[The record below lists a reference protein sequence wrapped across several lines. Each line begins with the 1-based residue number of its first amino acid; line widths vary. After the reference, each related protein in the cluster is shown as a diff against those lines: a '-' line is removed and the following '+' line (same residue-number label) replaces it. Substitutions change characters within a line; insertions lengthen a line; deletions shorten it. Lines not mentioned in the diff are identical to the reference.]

1 MSDVQCRP
9 TVIECGAGNDP
20 ADATVFDRLP
30 GRAVQLTT
38 RLAPSDAAPRQGM
51 RVRRYLP
58 STGRRMVGAWC
69 FVDHFG
75 PDDVTGGEGMRV
87 GPHPHTGLQTVTW
100 LLDGEVLHVDSL
112 GSRQRIVPGQLNLM
126 TAGKGISHAEESP
139 PDRPPRLHGLQLW
152 VALPDGARDLE
163 PAFEH
168 HRSLPVLGLPGMSAQ
183 VLVGDLAGVG
193 SPATT
198 HTPLVGAVL
207 TVEQGAGGDATA
219 WLPLRRRFEYA
230 VLLLDGEA
238 TLDDEPLV
246 ADELVYLG
254 HGREGLEVWS
264 RPGARFLLLGGPPF
278 EEDIVIWWNLIART
292 HDEIVSARALWN
304 AHAPRFGTVRGATAD
319 RIQAPTMPA
328 GQLRSRGR
336 T

>member
-1 MSDVQCRP
+1 M
-9 TVIECGAGNDP
+9 ECGAGDDP

-30 GRAVQLTT
+30 GREVQLTT

-58 STGRRMVGAWC
+58 TKGRRMVGAWC

-75 PDDVTGGEGMRV
+75 PDDVTGGEGMLI

-112 GSRQRIVPGQLNLM
+112 GTRQSVVPGQLNLM
-126 TAGKGISHAEESP
+126 TAGQGISHAEESP

-152 VALPDGARDLE
+152 VALPDGARDLA

-168 HRSLPVLGLPGMSAQ
+168 HESLPVLGLPGMSAQ
-183 VLVGDLAGVG
+183 VLMGNLAGVG

-207 TVEQGAGGDATA
+207 TVEQGAGKDATA
-219 WLPLRRRFEYA
+219 WLPLRRPFEYA

-238 TLDDEPLV
+238 ALDGEPIV

-254 HGREGLEVWS
+254 HGREGLEVRS
-264 RPGARFLLLGGPPF
+264 APGARFLLLGGLPF
-278 EEDIVIWWNLIART
+278 DEEIVIWWNLIGRT

-304 AHAPRFGTVRGATAD
+304 AHAPRFGTVQGATAD

-328 GQLRSRGR
+328 GRLGSRGR